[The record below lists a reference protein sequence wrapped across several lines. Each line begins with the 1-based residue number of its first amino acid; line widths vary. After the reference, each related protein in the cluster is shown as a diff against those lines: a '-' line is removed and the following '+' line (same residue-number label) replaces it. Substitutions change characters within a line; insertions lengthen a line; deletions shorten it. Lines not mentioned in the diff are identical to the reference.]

1 MGETRSNSVDQK
13 VGDSLLSAGK
23 IDPDDI
29 VRAQELQRNAG
40 LTFGTAL
47 IRIGAA
53 SEDTLLEE
61 LSIQMNL
68 RVAVEEDLP
77 DVQVIYKFMVGG
89 QLNFDWFFSKEV
101 VVWEQPDQGSL
112 FCIARSVFDPS
123 VTEVLRRF

>member
-1 MGETRSNSVDQK
+1 MGETRPNSVDQR

-29 VRAQELQRNAG
+29 VRARELQRNAG

-47 IRIGAA
+47 IRIGAV

-68 RVAVEEDLP
+68 RVALEEDLP

-89 QLNFDWFFSKEV
+89 QLNFENLYGH
-101 VVWEQPDQGSL
+101 QPKQ
-112 FCIARSVFDPS
+112 V
-123 VTEVLRRF
+123 